1 MQTDELRPGRCPGR
15 SRFGGDDVTTL
26 VDLPERIRDLADRAR
41 RLPPPS
47 HSNPEAFHIARD
59 ELGADLEILA
69 ATVRELVGGGGCA
82 SRTCGCSTAGK

>member
-1 MQTDELRPGRCPGR
+1 MQADELRPGPRLGA
-15 SRFGGDDVTTL
+15 SRFGAGHVTEL
-26 VDLPERIRDLADRAR
+26 RDIPERLRGLADRAR

-69 ATVRELVGGGGCA
+69 ATVRQLVE
-82 SRTCGCSTAGK
+82 RR